1 MQFRM
6 VIYYPMRSLVGYY
19 QHLIKGHVNLK
30 QFLKFY
36 VLFRIVITSE
46 SQNELWQIM
55 QLSQFTSFRLLLGLD
70 GQSFTG
76 LWNWAISGL
85 LAYPAGLVRVL
96 ETWIKKILKHKNHK
110 QFYWTI
116 KTNIF
121 AIKEEKILN
130 ALRQRSR

>member
-46 SQNELWQIM
+46 SQNEL
-55 QLSQFTSFRLLLGLD
+55 
-70 GQSFTG
+70 
-76 LWNWAISGL
+76 
-85 LAYPAGLVRVL
+85 
-96 ETWIKKILKHKNHK
+96 
-110 QFYWTI
+110 
-116 KTNIF
+116 
-121 AIKEEKILN
+121 
-130 ALRQRSR
+130 